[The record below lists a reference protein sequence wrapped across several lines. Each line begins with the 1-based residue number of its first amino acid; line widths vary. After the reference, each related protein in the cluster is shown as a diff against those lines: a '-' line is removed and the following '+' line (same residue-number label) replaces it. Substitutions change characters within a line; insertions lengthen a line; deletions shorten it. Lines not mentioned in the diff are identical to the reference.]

1 MKKIANFRPIV
12 MFVLS
17 LILGIIFAV
26 FVFQSKT
33 LKLIFFALAV
43 VFALCFLIM
52 NFKFKSKLLAII
64 AISAILFSIP
74 IISIYF
80 KQTSLNKIS
89 KYNAEEIVVS
99 GRVCEN
105 YTFSNKGYLCLTL
118 DDVNFIGADYKDNIK
133 GKVRIYVSRQGCD
146 LSLLE
151 IGRYVSCFG
160 EVITNNFN
168 DGSEYSLSNLSKNI
182 IAVIFAKSY
191 SLNVSDKVSVMP
203 DEMVRSYVY
212 GKFKEYNVDYAE
224 IGYGIMFGESAF
236 IDEDIVQAFRTTGIA
251 HILAVSGLH
260 ISIIVAVFMFVLKRL
275 KTSDYTNLII
285 MTIILFIYA
294 YLCRFSVSVVR
305 AGIMS
310 LMFLYFKARHKCYD
324 RLSSISF
331 SAICILL
338 FSPLKLFNISFIL
351 SYTAVLSIVLLTNLF
366 ERLLSKIFYRKLAS
380 SLATILAVQFG
391 LIFVQLYF
399 FKSYSPVSIICNFI
413 TIPISTFA
421 FIALIVGTI
430 VTLCLPFMSF
440 LLKVF
445 DYLMSL
451 IVKFNYTI
459 SKSAVILAV
468 NNLNIFVVLL
478 GLFLI
483 ILISD
488 YLFIKKRY
496 KAIGAISI
504 IALNLILL
512 FA

>member
-26 FVFQSKT
+26 FVFQSKA
-33 LKLIFFALAV
+33 LKLIFFAFV
-43 VFALCFLIM
+43 VLFALCIFIANL
-52 NFKFKSKLLAII
+52 KFKNKLLTIF
-64 AISAILFSIP
+64 AISALLFAIP
-74 IISIYF
+74 VISIYF
-80 KQTSLNKIS
+80 KQVSLDKNA
-89 KYNAEEIVVS
+89 KYNAEEIIVS
-99 GRVCEN
+99 GRICEN

-118 DDVNFIGADYKDNIK
+118 DDVKFVGANYKDSIK
-133 GKVRIYVSRQGCD
+133 GNVRVYISRQGCD
-146 LSLLE
+146 LTLLE
-151 IGRYVSCFG
+151 VGRYVSCFG

-182 IAVIFAKSY
+182 VSVVFANS
-191 SLNVSDKVSVMP
+191 STLNVSNSIKTKP
-203 DEMVRSYVY
+203 DEKVRAYVY
-212 GKFKEYNVDYAE
+212 DKLQEYDVEYAE
-224 IGYGIMFGESAF
+224 IGYGIMFGESSF
-236 IDEDIVQAFRTTGIA
+236 IDEDVVQAFRTTGIA

-260 ISIIVAVFMFVLKRL
+260 ISIVMAVFMFVLKRL
-275 KTSDYTNLII
+275 KTSNYTNLII
-285 MTIILFIYA
+285 MTIILFAYA
-294 YLCRFSVSVVR
+294 YLCNFSVSVVR

-310 LMFLYFKARHKCYD
+310 LMYLYFTARHKCYD
-324 RLSSISF
+324 RLSSISL
-331 SAICILL
+331 SALCILL
-338 FSPLKLFNISFIL
+338 VSPLKLFNISFIL
-351 SYTAVLSIVLLTNLF
+351 SYTAVLSIILLTKLF
-366 ERLLSKIFYRKLAS
+366 ERIFSKIFYRKLAS

-399 FKSYSPVSIICNFI
+399 FKSYSPVSIICNFV

-421 FIALIVGTI
+421 FIALIVGII
-430 VTLCLPFMSF
+430 VSICLPFMAF
-440 LLKVF
+440 ILKIF
-445 DYLMSL
+445 DYLMGL
-451 IVKFNYTI
+451 VVKFNYTI

-496 KAIGAISI
+496 KAIGAITI